1 MDEGVD
7 PTAMCQSL
15 VEKFG
20 QSEQLRSVAD
30 PEILVLFEDWLEELE
45 NEAVAMTKR
54 IGTLDLKDFSRELG
68 ISESGAMFLIT
79 KLRRDGKIETL
90 GVPGTGD

>member
-15 VEKFG
+15 LEKIS

-30 PEILVLFEDWLEELE
+30 PEIFVLFEDWLEELE
-45 NEAVAMTKR
+45 NETISLIKR
-54 IGTLDLKDFSRELG
+54 RGPLASRDLSTDLG
-68 ISESGAMFLIT
+68 LSESGAMFLIT
-79 KLRRDGKIETL
+79 KLKRDGKI
-90 GVPGTGD
+90 

>member
-7 PTAMCQSL
+7 PTAMCRSL
-15 VEKFG
+15 VEKFS

-45 NEAVAMTKR
+45 NETIAIFKHRGSLTPDE
-54 IGTLDLKDFSRELG
+54 LSRELG
-68 ISESGAMFLIT
+68 LSESGAMFLIM
-79 KLRRDGKIETL
+79 KLKRDGKL
-90 GVPGTGD
+90 

>member
-7 PTAMCQSL
+7 PTAMCRSL
-15 VEKFG
+15 VEKIS

-45 NEAVAMTKR
+45 NEAVTVIKR
-54 IGTLDLKDFSRELG
+54 GGAPNPDALSRALG
-68 ISESGAMFLIT
+68 LSESGSMFLIT
-79 KLRRDGKIETL
+79 KLKRDGKI
-90 GVPGTGD
+90 

>member
-7 PTAMCQSL
+7 PTAMCRSL
-15 VEKFG
+15 VEKIS

-45 NEAVAMTKR
+45 NETVAIMDRRGSLAPK
-54 IGTLDLKDFSRELG
+54 DLSKELG
-68 ISESGAMFLIT
+68 LSESGAMFLIT
-79 KLRRDGKIETL
+79 KLKRDGKI
-90 GVPGTGD
+90 

>member
-15 VEKFG
+15 VEKIS

-30 PEILVLFEDWLEELE
+30 PEILILFEDWLEELE
-45 NEAVAMTKR
+45 NEAAGVIK
-54 IGTLDLKDFSRELG
+54 IGGATTTEDLSRELG
-68 ISESGAMFLIT
+68 LSESGSMFLIT
-79 KLRRDGKIETL
+79 KLKRDGKI
-90 GVPGTGD
+90 